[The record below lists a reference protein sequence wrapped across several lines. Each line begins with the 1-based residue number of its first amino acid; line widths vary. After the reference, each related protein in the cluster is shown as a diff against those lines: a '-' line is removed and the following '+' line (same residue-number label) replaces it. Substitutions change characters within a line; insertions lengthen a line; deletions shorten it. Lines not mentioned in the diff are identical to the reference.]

1 MPHLPD
7 AALDQ
12 LFRAARTRNGW
23 ETDPLPESLL
33 REIYDLAKWGPTS
46 ANSTPAR
53 FVFCVTEEARAK
65 LSACAHGY
73 NRAKI
78 LQAPCTVV
86 IGYDLDFPD
95 TLPRLFPHNPSVKD
109 DFPDPEHRRTVAL
122 RNGSLQ
128 AGYFIM
134 AARAL
139 GLDCGPMTGFENDE
153 VDAAFFAGTNIK
165 ANLICSIGYGT
176 EHKLRPRGPRLDFDE
191 ACKIL

>member
-1 MPHLPD
+1 MPRLPD
-7 AALDQ
+7 ASLDQ
-12 LFRAARTRNGW
+12 IFRTARTRNGW
-23 ETDPLPESLL
+23 RTEPLPESLL
-33 REIYDLAKWGPTS
+33 REVYELTKWGPTA

-53 FVFCVTEEARAK
+53 FVFCVSAEARAK
-65 LSACAHGY
+65 LAAVAHGY
-73 NRAKI
+73 NRDKI

-109 DFPDPEHRRTVAL
+109 DFPDPDHRRTVAL

-139 GLDCGPMTGFENDE
+139 GLDCGPMSGFENDE
-153 VDAAFFAGTNIK
+153 VDAAFFAGTAIRSNI
-165 ANLICSIGYGT
+165 ICSLGYGT
-176 EHKLRPRGPRLDFDE
+176 EHKLRPRGPRLAFDE
-191 ACKIL
+191 ACKLI